1 MGEIMKFVFVAD
13 AACDVSEEDKEKYNI
28 NIIPIELNFGDE
40 IYPTGLSNEEY
51 YEKLKNSSIM
61 PKTAMPN
68 AYKFQTFYKDYVN
81 KEDVFV
87 ITILIS
93 MELSATKVQAQNA
106 AEELGMKNVFI
117 EESQAA
123 TVAQGALI
131 VELAKYCQ
139 NENDIEKIKKEF
151 YRLREKVKLYAI
163 INDLKY
169 LKASGRLS
177 GTSAAIG
184 GMLKVKPIV
193 SIVDGKVVNI
203 AKCMGTPKAESFIIN
218 SIKNLDENR
227 PLYLIHSHIP
237 EKANELYE
245 KNKEKFNKQQEVKVQ
260 EISYVVGTH
269 VGAGCYGVVYFE
281 K

>member
-1 MGEIMKFVFVAD
+1 MKFIFVAD
-13 AACDVSEEDKEKYNI
+13 AACDVSEEDKKNYNI

-93 MELSATKVQAQNA
+93 MELSTTKVQAQNA

-237 EKANELYE
+237 DKANELYE

>member
-1 MGEIMKFVFVAD
+1 MKFVFVAD
-13 AACDVSEEDKEKYNI
+13 AACDVSEEDKKKYNI

-40 IYPTGLSNEEY
+40 IYPTGLSDKEY

-68 AYKFQTFYKDYVN
+68 SYKFQTFYKDYVN
-81 KEDVFV
+81 KDDVFV

-93 MELSATKVQAQNA
+93 MELSTTKVQAQNA
-106 AEELGMKNVFI
+106 ADELGMKNVFI

-139 NENDIEKIKKEF
+139 KENDIEKIKNEF
-151 YRLREKVKLYAI
+151 YRLREKVKLFAI

-184 GMLKVKPIV
+184 GMLNIKPIV
-193 SIVDGKVVNI
+193 SLVDGKVVNI
-203 AKCMGTPKAESFIIN
+203 AKCMGTPKAESYIIN
-218 SIKNLDENR
+218 SIKNLDQTK
-227 PLYLIHSHIP
+227 PIYFIHSNVP
-237 EKANELYE
+237 EKAKELYE
-245 KNKEKFNKQQEVKVQ
+245 KNKSKFADSQEIKI
-260 EISYVVGTH
+260 EGISYVVGTH

-281 K
+281 N

>member
-1 MGEIMKFVFVAD
+1 MKFVFVAD
-13 AACDVSEEDKEKYNI
+13 AACDVSEEDKNRYNI

-40 IYPTGLSNEEY
+40 IFPEGLPNEEY
-51 YEKLKNSSIM
+51 YKKLKESEIM

-68 AYKFQTFYKDYVN
+68 AYKFQSFDENYAN

-93 MELSATKVQAQNA
+93 MELSTTKVQAQSA
-106 AEELGMKNVFI
+106 ADELNMKNVFI
-117 EESQAA
+117 EESRGA

-131 VELAKYCQ
+131 VELAKFCEH
-139 NENDIEKIKKEF
+139 ENDIEKIKEEF
-151 YRLREKVKLYAI
+151 YRLRDKVKLFAI

-177 GTSAAIG
+177 GASAAIG

-193 SIVDGKVVNI
+193 SLVDGKVVNI
-203 AKCMGTPKAESFIIN
+203 AKCMGTPKAESYIIN
-218 SIKNLDENR
+218 SAKNIDETR
-227 PLYLIHSHIP
+227 PLYLIHSHI
-237 EKANELYE
+237 EDKAKELYE
-245 KNKEKFNKQQEVKVQ
+245 KNKDAFAGVKEVKIE

-269 VGAGCYGVVYFE
+269 VGAGCYGIVFFE

>member
-1 MGEIMKFVFVAD
+1 MKFVFVAD
-13 AACDVSEEDKEKYNI
+13 AACDVSEEDKKKYNI

-218 SIKNLDENR
+218 SIKNLDESR

>member
-1 MGEIMKFVFVAD
+1 MKFVFVAD
-13 AACDVSEEDKEKYNI
+13 AACDVSEEDKKRYNI

-40 IYPTGLSNEEY
+40 IFPEGLPNEEY
-51 YEKLKNSSIM
+51 YKKLKESEIM

-68 AYKFQTFYKDYVN
+68 AYKFQSFYENYAN
-81 KEDVFV
+81 KKDVFV

-93 MELSATKVQAQNA
+93 MELSTTKVQAQSA
-106 AEELGMKNVFI
+106 ADELNMKNVFI
-117 EESQAA
+117 EESRGA

-131 VELAKYCQ
+131 VELAKFCEH
-139 NENDIEKIKKEF
+139 ENDIKKIKEEF
-151 YRLREKVKLYAI
+151 YRLRDKVKLFAI

-177 GTSAAIG
+177 GASAAIG

-193 SIVDGKVVNI
+193 SLVDGKVVNI
-203 AKCMGTPKAESFIIN
+203 AKCMGTPKAESYIIN
-218 SIKNLDENR
+218 SAKNIDETR
-227 PLYLIHSHIP
+227 PLYLIHSHI
-237 EKANELYE
+237 EDKAKELYE
-245 KNKEKFNKQQEVKVQ
+245 KNKDAFAGVKEVKIE

-269 VGAGCYGVVYFE
+269 VGAGCYGIVFFE

>member
-1 MGEIMKFVFVAD
+1 MKFVFVAD

-40 IYPTGLSNEEY
+40 IYPEGLPYKQY
-51 YEKLKNSSIM
+51 YEKLKNTPIM

-68 AYKFQTFYKDYVN
+68 AYKFQSFYKDFVN

-93 MELSATKVQAQNA
+93 MELSTTKIQAQNA

-131 VELAKYCQ
+131 VELAKFCQ
-139 NENDIEKIKKEF
+139 KENDVEKIKKEF
-151 YRLREKVKLYAI
+151 YRLRDKVKLFAI

-177 GTSAAIG
+177 GASAAIG
-184 GMLKVKPIV
+184 GMLNIKPIV
-193 SIVDGKVVNI
+193 SLVDGKVMNI
-203 AKCMGTPKAESFIIN
+203 AKCMGTPKAESFILN

-227 PLYLIHSHIP
+227 PLYLIHSDLE
-237 EKANELYE
+237 EKAKELYE
-245 KNKEKFNKQQEVKVQ
+245 KNKLKFNDKQEVKVQ

-281 K
+281 R

>member
-1 MGEIMKFVFVAD
+1 MKFVFVAD
-13 AACDVSEEDKEKYNI
+13 AACDVSEEDKKRYNI

-139 NENDIEKIKKEF
+139 NENDIEKIIRIIPIKDNDKF
-151 YRLREKVKLYAI
+151 KSNKLELGI
-163 INDLKY
+163 ITIN
-169 LKASGRLS
+169 LS
-177 GTSAAIG
+177 KIKSPDGT
-184 GMLKVKPIV
+184 LLYK
-193 SIVDGKVVNI
+193 NI
-203 AKCMGTPKAESFIIN
+203 FKTSKLP
-218 SIKNLDENR
+218 
-227 PLYLIHSHIP
+227 
-237 EKANELYE
+237 
-245 KNKEKFNKQQEVKVQ
+245 
-260 EISYVVGTH
+260 T
-269 VGAGCYGVVYFE
+269 
-281 K
+281 

>member
-1 MGEIMKFVFVAD
+1 MKFVFVAD
-13 AACDVSEEDKEKYNI
+13 AACDVSEEDKKRYNI

-40 IYPTGLSNEEY
+40 IFPEGLPNEEY
-51 YEKLKNSSIM
+51 YKKLKESEIM

-68 AYKFQTFYKDYVN
+68 AYKFQSFYENYAN

-93 MELSATKVQAQNA
+93 MELSTTKVQAQSA
-106 AEELGMKNVFI
+106 ADELNMKNVFI
-117 EESQAA
+117 EESRGA

-131 VELAKYCQ
+131 VELAKFCEH
-139 NENDIEKIKKEF
+139 ENNIEKIKEEF
-151 YRLREKVKLYAI
+151 YRLRDKVKLFAI

-177 GTSAAIG
+177 GASAAIG

-193 SIVDGKVVNI
+193 SLVDGKVVNI
-203 AKCMGTPKAESFIIN
+203 AKCMGTPKAESYIIN
-218 SIKNLDENR
+218 SAKNIDETR
-227 PLYLIHSHIP
+227 PLYLIHSHI
-237 EKANELYE
+237 EDKAKELYE
-245 KNKEKFNKQQEVKVQ
+245 KNKDAFAGVKEVKIE

-269 VGAGCYGVVYFE
+269 VGAGCYGIVFFE

>member
-1 MGEIMKFVFVAD
+1 MKFVFVAD
-13 AACDVSEEDKEKYNI
+13 AACDVSEEDKKKYNI

-93 MELSATKVQAQNA
+93 MELSTTKVQAQNA

>member
-1 MGEIMKFVFVAD
+1 MKFVFVAD
-13 AACDVSEEDKEKYNI
+13 AACDVSEEDKKKYDI

-40 IYPTGLSNEEY
+40 LYPEGLPDKEY
-51 YEKLKNSSIM
+51 YEKLKNSPIL

-68 AYKFQTFYKDYVN
+68 AYKFQTFYKDYAN

-93 MELSATKVQAQNA
+93 MELSTTKIQAQSA

-117 EESQAA
+117 EESRVA

-131 VELAKYCQ
+131 VELAKFCQ
-139 NENDIEKIKKEF
+139 KENDIEKIKEEF
-151 YRLREKVKLYAI
+151 YRLREKIKLCAI

-177 GTSAAIG
+177 GAGAAIG
-184 GMLKVKPIV
+184 GMLNIKPIV
-193 SIVDGKVVNI
+193 SFVDGKVMNV
-203 AKCMGTPKAESFIIN
+203 AKCMGTLKAENYLVNSIN
-218 SIKNLDENR
+218 SIDETR
-227 PLYLIHSHIP
+227 PLYLIHSNVLD
-237 EKANELYE
+237 KAQILYE
-245 KNKEKFNKQQEVKVQ
+245 RNKDKFNPEQEVKAQ
-260 EISYVVGTH
+260 GISYVVGTH
-269 VGAGCYGVVYFE
+269 VGAGCYGFDYFE

>member
-1 MGEIMKFVFVAD
+1 MKFVFLAD

-28 NIIPIELNFGDE
+28 HIVPIELNFGDE
-40 IYPTGLSNEEY
+40 LYPEGMSNDEY
-51 YEKLKNSSIM
+51 YNKLKTCPVL

-68 AYKFQTFYKDYVN
+68 AFKFENFYREYAN
-81 KEDVFV
+81 QEDVFV
-87 ITILIS
+87 ITVVIS
-93 MELSATKVQAQNA
+93 MELSTTKLQAQNA

-131 VELAKYCQ
+131 VELAKFCQ
-139 NENDIEKIKKEF
+139 KENDIEKIKAEF
-151 YRLREKVKLYAI
+151 YSLRDKVKLFAI

-193 SIVDGKVVNI
+193 SIIDGKVMNI
-203 AKCMGTPKAESFIIN
+203 AKCMGSLKAENYIVTSV
-218 SIKNLDENR
+218 KNADDSR
-227 PLYLIHSHIP
+227 PLYLLHSHALTEV
-237 EKANELYE
+237 EKLYE
-245 KNKEKFNKQQEVKVQ
+245 NNRALLPAFSEVKRQ

-269 VGAGCYGVVYFE
+269 VGAGCYGFVYFE

>member
-1 MGEIMKFVFVAD
+1 MKFVFVAD
-13 AACDVSEEDKEKYNI
+13 AACDVSEEDKKRYNI

-40 IYPTGLSNEEY
+40 IYPEGLSDDEY
-51 YEKLKNSSIM
+51 YKKLKESEVM

-68 AYKFQTFYKDYVN
+68 AYKFQSFYENYAN
-81 KEDVFV
+81 KQDVFV

-93 MELSATKVQAQNA
+93 MELSTTKVQAQSA
-106 AEELGMKNVFI
+106 ADELNMKNVFI
-117 EESQAA
+117 EESRGA

-131 VELAKYCQ
+131 VELAKFCEQ
-139 NENDIEKIKKEF
+139 ENDIEKIKQEF
-151 YRLREKVKLYAI
+151 YRLRDKVKLFAI

-177 GTSAAIG
+177 GASAAIG

-193 SIVDGKVVNI
+193 SLVDGKVVNI
-203 AKCMGTPKAESFIIN
+203 AKCMGTPKAENYIIN
-218 SIKNLDENR
+218 SAKNIDISR
-227 PLYLIHSHIP
+227 PLYIIHSHV
-237 EKANELYE
+237 EDKAKELYE
-245 KNKEKFNKQQEVKVQ
+245 KNKDAFAGVKEVKIE

-269 VGAGCYGVVYFE
+269 VGAGCYGIVFFE

>member
-1 MGEIMKFVFVAD
+1 MKFVFVAD
-13 AACDVSEEDKEKYNI
+13 AACDVSEEEKKRYNI

-40 IYPTGLSNEEY
+40 IFPEGLPNEEY
-51 YEKLKNSSIM
+51 YKKLKESEIM

-68 AYKFQTFYKDYVN
+68 AYKFQSFYENYAN
-81 KEDVFV
+81 KKDVFV

-93 MELSATKVQAQNA
+93 MELSTTKVQAQSA
-106 AEELGMKNVFI
+106 ADELNMKNVFI
-117 EESQAA
+117 EESRGA

-131 VELAKYCQ
+131 VELAKFCEH
-139 NENDIEKIKKEF
+139 ENDIKKIKEEF
-151 YRLREKVKLYAI
+151 YRLRDKVKLFAI

-177 GTSAAIG
+177 GASAAIG

-193 SIVDGKVVNI
+193 SLVDGKVVNI
-203 AKCMGTPKAESFIIN
+203 AKCMGTPKAESYIIN
-218 SIKNLDENR
+218 SAKNIDETR
-227 PLYLIHSHIP
+227 PLYLIHSHI
-237 EKANELYE
+237 EDKAKELYE
-245 KNKEKFNKQQEVKVQ
+245 KNKDAFAGVKEVKIE

-269 VGAGCYGVVYFE
+269 VGAGCYGIVFFE

>member
-1 MGEIMKFVFVAD
+1 MKFVFVAD
-13 AACDVSEEDKEKYNI
+13 AACDVSEEDKKRYNI

-40 IYPTGLSNEEY
+40 IYPEGLSDDEY
-51 YEKLKNSSIM
+51 YKKLKESEVM

-68 AYKFQTFYKDYVN
+68 AYKFQSFYENYAN
-81 KEDVFV
+81 KQDVFV

-93 MELSATKVQAQNA
+93 MELSTTKVQAQSA
-106 AEELGMKNVFI
+106 ADELNMKNVFI
-117 EESQAA
+117 EESRGA

-131 VELAKYCQ
+131 VELAKFCEQ
-139 NENDIEKIKKEF
+139 ENDIEKIKQEF
-151 YRLREKVKLYAI
+151 YRLRDKVKLFAI

-177 GTSAAIG
+177 GASAAIG

-193 SIVDGKVVNI
+193 SLVDGKVVNI
-203 AKCMGTPKAESFIIN
+203 AKCMGTPKAENYIIN
-218 SIKNLDENR
+218 SAKNIDISR
-227 PLYLIHSHIP
+227 PLYLIHSHV
-237 EKANELYE
+237 EDKAKELYE
-245 KNKEKFNKQQEVKVQ
+245 KNKDAFAGVKEVKIE

-269 VGAGCYGVVYFE
+269 VGAGCYGIVFFE

>member
-1 MGEIMKFVFVAD
+1 MKFVFVAD
-13 AACDVSEEDKEKYNI
+13 AACDVSEEDKKRYNI

-93 MELSATKVQAQNA
+93 MELSTTKVQAQNA